1 MGPSNSTFSGP
12 LAIPTTLRSIQRIS
26 RPHSEVKDSLV
37 KLKDLKADLMDD
49 PRLQSE
55 YASELGIKRVNI
67 E

>member
-1 MGPSNSTFSGP
+1 
-12 LAIPTTLRSIQRIS
+12 
-26 RPHSEVKDSLV
+26 VKDSLV